1 MYFVSQ
7 AIARA
12 RIFSARH
19 RWLRWAIVVLLAATA
34 GLATHR
40 QLAALE
46 AERAAWGSTVEVI
59 VAGRDLAPG
68 DHITVDTM
76 RVPAAVAPA
85 AALANVPDDVQLRQ
99 RVTAGEILTTADIT
113 PIPGPAA
120 SVAAGMAVVALIDP
134 LARSVAVGLDVD
146 VTSEGVTL
154 TAGATIVSVMDDV
167 VYVAMIER
175 DAPMVAAAAQ
185 SGLASL
191 VFLP

>member
-1 MYFVSQ
+1 MRGGQ
-7 AIARA
+7 ASPGSVEGVKR
-12 RIFSARH
+12 SAMTA
-19 RWLRWAIVVLLAATA
+19 LFVVLIAATA

-40 QLAALE
+40 QLAAVE
-46 AERAAWGSTVEVI
+46 AERAAWGSTVQVI
-59 VAGRDLAPG
+59 IAVRDLAPG
-68 DHITVDTM
+68 EAIAVDTM
-76 RVPAAVAPA
+76 SVPAAVAPA
-85 AALANVPDDVQLRQ
+85 AALTNLPDDAQLRQ
-99 RVTAGEILTTADIT
+99 RVTTGEILTTADIT
-113 PIPGPAA
+113 ATPGPAA

-154 TAGATIVSVMDDV
+154 TDGATIVSVVDDV